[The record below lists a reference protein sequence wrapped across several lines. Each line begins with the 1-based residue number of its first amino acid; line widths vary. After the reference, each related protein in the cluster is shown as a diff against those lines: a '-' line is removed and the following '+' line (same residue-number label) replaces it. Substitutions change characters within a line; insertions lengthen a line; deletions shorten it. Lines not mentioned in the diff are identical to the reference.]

1 MNLEN
6 NKPQCD
12 EFVVYCTWFIKSKIY
27 IQENSPVHENIF
39 NSLLANN
46 NLSQMKWNKTLF
58 ICMGNSND
66 NQYPSKKR

>member
-1 MNLEN
+1 MIPVSIKRHVNTIQITLMNLEN

-39 NSLLANN
+39 NSLLPNN
-46 NLSQMKWNKTLF
+46 NLSQMK
-58 ICMGNSND
+58 
-66 NQYPSKKR
+66 